1 MRAYKE
7 RSIPDGV
14 QAVLAKAVN
23 ESGSWE
29 EQQKR
34 TLGLARKAKNGKN
47 KDPIDNREGR
57 VFEKHC
63 KDLAFVLSETRGLWK
78 I

>member
-1 MRAYKE
+1 MECKQCL
-7 RSIPDGV
+7 
-14 QAVLAKAVN
+14 QAAN

-34 TLGLARKAKNGKN
+34 TLGLASKAKNGKN

-63 KDLAFVLSETRGLWK
+63 KDLAFVLSETWGLWK